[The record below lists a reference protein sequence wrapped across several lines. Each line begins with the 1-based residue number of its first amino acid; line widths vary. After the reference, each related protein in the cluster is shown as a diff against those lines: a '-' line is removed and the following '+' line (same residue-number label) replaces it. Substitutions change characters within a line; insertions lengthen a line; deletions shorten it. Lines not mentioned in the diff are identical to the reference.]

1 MAELTASA
9 GLVRGLLDFAA
20 LYGADRRALAASIE
34 LDETALEDPDARVA
48 FSAYVNLLQQAC
60 IACRDPALALRY
72 GEAIDMSEVSIV
84 GLLMNASETMADA
97 LAQLQRFNRL
107 ALEVEGD
114 EQRFTLAQRHGGMW
128 IADGRLNPNESPQL
142 TEIAFARL
150 VCGPRRFLSEPHV
163 LEIHVTHAAPTY
175 AAEYDRVFQCKTVFE
190 SDWNAMRLH
199 PQIASWRVAL
209 QPRYVFG
216 ILMEH
221 ADRLLEQLD
230 EAKTMRG
237 RVENLVLP
245 ILHRGEAN
253 ADAIAQAMG
262 FSRQTLFRRLK
273 DEGVTFEQVLDD
285 LRRRMALHYLRGKT
299 ASIDEIAYL
308 VGFSDRAAFSR
319 AFKRWTGQ
327 SPGQVRA
334 ELRR

>member
-20 LYGADRRALAASIE
+20 RQGADRRALASRAGVDE
-34 LDETALEDPDARVA
+34 AALDDPDARVP
-48 FSAYVNLLQQAC
+48 FTAYVELLRN
-60 IACRDPALALRY
+60 ACRMCGDPALALRY

-84 GLLMNASETMADA
+84 GLIMNASATMADA

-107 ALEVEGD
+107 ALEVEG
-114 EQRFTLAQRHGGMW
+114 EGQRFNLAQKDGGLW
-128 IADGRLNPNESPQL
+128 IADGRLNPNETPQL

-150 VCGPRRFLSEPHV
+150 VCGPRRFLPEPHV
-163 LEIHVTHAAPTY
+163 LEIHVTHAAPSYT
-175 AAEYDRVFQCKTVFE
+175 AEYERVFQCKTVFG

-199 PQIASWRVAL
+199 PQIATWPVAL

-216 ILMEH
+216 VLTER

-230 EAKTMRG
+230 DAKTLRG
-237 RVENLVLP
+237 RVESLALP
-245 ILHRGEAN
+245 VLHRGEAN

-273 DEGVTFEQVLDD
+273 DEGVTFEQVMDD

-308 VGFSDRAAFSR
+308 VGFSDRASFSR
-319 AFKRWTGQ
+319 AFKRWTGR

-334 ELRR
+334 DSQS